1 MASAGAVL
9 FWGRPGRNKLTER
22 PAAHILV
29 TGRCGCIQMM
39 PAGWKHMTKMEKWT
53 AVVSW
58 VMFFL
63 IFLVICVLS
72 FQSGSATKAFEKP
85 FVESVTG
92 AADQQLSKEAVLTI
106 TFYIRQ
112 AGRFSF
118 LPWASAA
125 PAEPCSVFDD
135 GIVWQW
141 ESQPARCCLV
151 FPTSRKL

>member
-1 MASAGAVL
+1 
-9 FWGRPGRNKLTER
+9 
-22 PAAHILV
+22 
-29 TGRCGCIQMM
+29 
-39 PAGWKHMTKMEKWT
+39 MTKMEKWT

-112 AGRFSF
+112 AGRAVLFF
-118 LPWASAA
+118 ALDPHH
-125 PAEPCSVFDD
+125 
-135 GIVWQW
+135 
-141 ESQPARCCLV
+141 L
-151 FPTSRKL
+151 

>member
-1 MASAGAVL
+1 
-9 FWGRPGRNKLTER
+9 
-22 PAAHILV
+22 
-29 TGRCGCIQMM
+29 
-39 PAGWKHMTKMEKWT
+39 MTKMEKWT

-112 AGRFSF
+112 AGRAVLFFALGFSGACGTMLCF
-118 LPWASAA
+118 RRWNRLAVGIAA
-125 PAEPCSVFDD
+125 GAVLFGISYFTEIMKIFIEGRHYAFAECLEGFIFAMLGYICVAVFFS
-135 GIVWQW
+135 I
-141 ESQPARCCLV
+141 RR
-151 FPTSRKL
+151 RK